1 VRAASGILV
10 SLAQIAANLLCC
22 GNLSRLERC
31 DNSKRAAFPMIEQEP
46 YALRAQLSRCISLAQ
61 SDAAKRRS
69 ELGPGLPGVDQ
80 PQPQVR
86 DCITTPNT
94 KSSHRLIQDG
104 PRVRAELLSNGE
116 RVQLRSKSVFPNESG
131 TATNV
136 CWATN
141 AVRRRL
147 TRAEVPHRPT
157 GQCRRSFAVLTLKQD
172 KPLNW
177 IQRQMPSHVA
187 NFI

>member
-1 VRAASGILV
+1 VRAASARTACAEGAIVTLYSLV
-10 SLAQIAANLLCC
+10 
-22 GNLSRLERC
+22 
-31 DNSKRAAFPMIEQEP
+31 
-46 YALRAQLSRCISLAQ
+46 Q

-69 ELGPGLPGVDQ
+69 ELGAGLPGVDQ

-136 CWATN
+136 LGYQRGMAPSHESGSSAPAN
-141 AVRRRL
+141 R
-147 TRAEVPHRPT
+147 E
-157 GQCRRSFAVLTLKQD
+157 CRRSFAVLTLKQD

>member
-1 VRAASGILV
+1 
-10 SLAQIAANLLCC
+10 
-22 GNLSRLERC
+22 LSRRERR

-46 YALRAQLSRCISLAQ
+46 HALRAQLSRSISLAQ

-116 RVQLRSKSVFPNESG
+116 RVQLRSKSVFPNESS

-136 CWATN
+136 
-141 AVRRRL
+141 L
-147 TRAEVPHRPT
+147 
-157 GQCRRSFAVLTLKQD
+157 GY
-172 KPLNW
+172 
-177 IQRQMPSHVA
+177 QRGTAPSHESGSSAPA
-187 NFI
+187 NRAVPPKLCSSNA